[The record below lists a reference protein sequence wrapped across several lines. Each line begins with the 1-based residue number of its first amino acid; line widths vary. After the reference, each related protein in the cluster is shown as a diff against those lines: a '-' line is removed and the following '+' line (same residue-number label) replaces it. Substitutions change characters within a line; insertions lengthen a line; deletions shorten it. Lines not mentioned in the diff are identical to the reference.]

1 MNKALISQPFTVSP
15 ALRGIFI
22 VFTAL
27 ILFGPSVFA
36 QKAGEEITY
45 PNDEFSKLDTF
56 EGLNLQDAD
65 KLYAKKDY
73 KGAYAAYKAYSFEF
87 PQSNALAYVLLRMG
101 RCLHQLEKRNAAIKS
116 YQDVIDYF
124 PDSVRYAA
132 AAMYYI
138 GQCHGQNG
146 DDAKQTAVWAKMVKD
161 DGYVTQPNS
170 GTALTHLGSA
180 MAKLKKYDEATEYQW
195 RTAVNFLQSNPQAAA
210 EARKSVIHHYA
221 LRSPNHDKLSE
232 FYIAASGFDGRG
244 VKIKDPNE
252 DPQYWLTAFGT
263 ALSPKE
269 STEQKKKACKYWV
282 GKLGSRHPSHDD
294 LRKYWCD
301 AQMIYEGDRSKWI
314 SLLEAQFAKK
324 TIDVNRLMQWCEYY
338 KVVPDYRAK
347 FFAKHS
353 PQLLEGMKFP
363 EKMSF
368 MGRLRH
374 PLQMHDEAQQVMRT
388 VRLDGLDDQQI
399 RQYADFVANY
409 EPEDTVLKYYARIK
423 DKLFATKARF
433 DYYSSRSHRNKPYM
447 EKALAEIPELSK
459 SPKYADGLSW
469 RKAELL
475 HGLGEYEEAI
485 KAYNAANKQPQST
498 WGVADCLIALK
509 RYPEAVKSVKELE
522 LVGGSVASQAAFKVA
537 DIYRIAGDKGKEVNQ
552 LRLVMTRYPKSRE
565 SSEAHTR
572 LESYGVALKG
582 GEAEAVD

>member
-1 MNKALISQPFTVSP
+1 MVSLISCPSLRNYVS
-15 ALRGIFI
+15 ALFLG
-22 VFTAL
+22 VFLSLVSGAQ
-27 ILFGPSVFA
+27 A

-45 PNDEFSKLDTF
+45 PNKEFSKLDTF

-87 PQSNALAYVLLRMG
+87 AKSKALPYVLLRMG

-124 PDSVRYAA
+124 PDAVRYSA

-161 DGYVTQPNS
+161 NDYVNQPNS

-180 MAKLKKYDEATEYQW
+180 MAKLKKYDEATEYHW
-195 RTAVNFLQSNPQAAA
+195 RTAVNFLQSNPKAAA
-210 EARKSVIHHYA
+210 DARKSVIYHYA
-221 LRSPNHDKLSE
+221 LRKPSHEKLSE

-244 VKIKDPNE
+244 VKVKDAAENAS
-252 DPQYWLTAFGT
+252 YWLTAFNT

-269 STEQKKKACKYWV
+269 STETKKQACKYWV
-282 GKLGSRHPSHDD
+282 GKLGGLHDSHDD

-301 AQMIYEGDRSKWI
+301 AQMIYEGDRPKWI
-314 SLLEAQFAKK
+314 SRLEAQFAKK
-324 TIDVNRLMQWCEYY
+324 TVDVNRLMEWCNYY

-353 PQLLEGMKFP
+353 PQLLSGMKFP
-363 EKMSF
+363 ELMNFMS
-368 MGRLRH
+368 RLRH

-388 VRLDGLDDQQI
+388 VRLDGLSDEQI
-399 RQYADFVANY
+399 KSYADFVGNY
-409 EPEDTVLKYYARIK
+409 ETEETVLKYYAKIK
-423 DKLFATKARF
+423 DKLYGAKARF

-447 EKALAEIPELSK
+447 EKALAEIPALQK

-475 HGLGEYEEAI
+475 NGLGQYEEAI
-485 KAYNAANKQPQST
+485 KAYRAANQQPQST
-498 WGVADCLIALK
+498 WGVANCLVALK
-509 RYPEAVKSVKELE
+509 RYPEAVKNVKELE
-522 LVGGSVASQAAFKVA
+522 LVGGDVASQAAFKVA

-552 LRLVMTRYPKSRE
+552 LRLVMTRYPKSKE

-582 GEAEAVD
+582 GESEAID